1 MLRGQLNWFEVQGL
15 FELLFRS
22 LTIMKRRMYIL
33 IKEIVWNYNICD
45 NNLYTENIYLLENIP
60 ISIKI
65 KLNGILI
72 YLEA

>member
-33 IKEIVWNYNICD
+33 IKEIVWNYNICN